1 MHIGQRHSKLEV
13 YVSINKCQK
22 RQKKKREKDRNMIL
36 RYSNSHNVPHNAKK
50 YI

>member
-1 MHIGQRHSKLEV
+1 MHIGQHHSKLEV

-22 RQKKKREKDRNMIL
+22 RQKKREKDRNMIL
-36 RYSNSHNVPHNAKK
+36 HYSNSHNVPHNAKK

>member
-22 RQKKKREKDRNMIL
+22 RQKTKKNRNMIL
-36 RYSNSHNVPHNAKK
+36 RYSKSHNVPHNAKR

>member
-22 RQKKKREKDRNMIL
+22 RQKTKKIG
-36 RYSNSHNVPHNAKK
+36 
-50 YI
+50 I